1 MVKLLK
7 KLEKLGKKIQN
18 SHPVQKAKE
27 TVSAFNKD
35 FNKQLRFAKIVAKK
49 PTLVLKTAVKAVAA
63 LQQET
68 CTPSTQAPRPSL

>member
-7 KLEKLGKKIQN
+7 KLEKIGKKLQS
-18 SHPVQKAKE
+18 SHAAQTAKA

-49 PTLVLKTAVKAVAA
+49 PTQVLKTAVKAVAA

-68 CTPSTQAPRPSL
+68 CALSAQAPRPSL